1 MALTVAGWDC
11 GSQIDSS
18 HDRRFVWSGVD
29 DADHLTSDA
38 WGRGA
43 CKGLPEMPS
52 VSCDAVAKPTLP
64 ACDDCGIETISAC
77 NDTCAAARCGSHG
90 TCTARFMGS
99 DVPVSIGACICE
111 PPYTGPTCERDPCQQ
126 SGENC
131 NGRGTC
137 IGVGDVSTR
146 CECNF
151 GYSGSSCE
159 LDCSTSCTGNGGVY
173 PYGCAAANA
182 NPVHLCQVGGE
193 GCQYTTSYSPS
204 SGWCAYK
211 VADACG
217 SVTCAAPNDCHLAG
231 ACVSGTCSAATPLPD
246 GTPCSRAPWGR
257 CSSGVCIAEQSGCIQ
272 PPPPPLYPPPI
283 LPSPDSSASTDAAW
297 LTPVFASVVTIL
309 VLGSLA
315 VVRHLHKMRH
325 VRVDDSHGKVA
336 PDGEGVASVRSSQST
351 RVLRVSAAFFLPEVF
366 RFGQRRSSAGEPPR
380 GMSQVEQRS
389 SAGEGWRWPWSTA
402 LNPRPKIAERASE
415 RPRIGSTRSAGSPP
429 CSVSQIEERTSA
441 GEGWRWPWSTFA
453 SPGGM
458 ANRASQRVS
467 QRASQRK
474 AQHGSARR
482 TNGQHRTSDGSDASS
497 SAAGGVENGWRWP
510 WSDTSTTE
518 ASVGASAWRWP
529 WQQHEPAPAGTTT
542 YPRPRGV

>member
-1 MALTVAGWDC
+1 MCSQYSEFGRVQGNVNHGHGRFGTYILGPSFPRQVTQTVAMNGYADSTTCAGFTSGGEERGLGFRISDNVDYDNVFVGQYDAGDIQYADHVSINNNNLLYWKTTKNFHDGCSAHLSGGLFSGGNVALPDQAAFIIERTRFTGDTTIESNHHCNVGVTGVLCSPTYIFDRVEWSVTSSRWMYFHKDANHWGGIFALAPPEASNPSGHIFPAGFQSLCSFYYDYLLSIDSGATCVTASSLGLGARYDNGILCRSPLRALRIYTYGLVNSTAPQLTVQLWQSGAKVSEQLILFHHIGADGASKKQGYAFPVVAGLGHEYRLAQANGSDIPSDWIVEFSDPVIGNRWGKDLLALTVAGWDC

-182 NPVHLCQVGGE
+182 NPVHL
-193 GCQYTTSYSPS
+193 
-204 SGWCAYK
+204 W
-211 VADACG
+211 
-217 SVTCAAPNDCHLAG
+217 
-231 ACVSGTCSAATPLPD
+231 LP
-246 GTPCSRAPWGR
+246 
-257 CSSGVCIAEQSGCIQ
+257 
-272 PPPPPLYPPPI
+272 
-283 LPSPDSSASTDAAW
+283 
-297 LTPVFASVVTIL
+297 
-309 VLGSLA
+309 
-315 VVRHLHKMRH
+315 VR
-325 VRVDDSHGKVA
+325 
-336 PDGEGVASVRSSQST
+336 
-351 RVLRVSAAFFLPEVF
+351 
-366 RFGQRRSSAGEPPR
+366 
-380 GMSQVEQRS
+380 
-389 SAGEGWRWPWSTA
+389 
-402 LNPRPKIAERASE
+402 
-415 RPRIGSTRSAGSPP
+415 
-429 CSVSQIEERTSA
+429 
-441 GEGWRWPWSTFA
+441 
-453 SPGGM
+453 
-458 ANRASQRVS
+458 
-467 QRASQRK
+467 
-474 AQHGSARR
+474 
-482 TNGQHRTSDGSDASS
+482 
-497 SAAGGVENGWRWP
+497 EN
-510 WSDTSTTE
+510 E
-518 ASVGASAWRWP
+518 
-529 WQQHEPAPAGTTT
+529 
-542 YPRPRGV
+542 